1 MYICFYRQ
9 NIQKKFHRTA
19 NNSKP
24 EDSHFSGCKA
34 ASLGK
39 FLLTFKGNTAS
50 LLKGYMDQSP
60 HLHFCENLKMFKSS
74 TICITS

>member
-9 NIQKKFHRTA
+9 NTQKKSHRTA

-24 EDSHFSGCKA
+24 ENSHFPGCKS
-34 ASLGK
+34 ASLGE
-39 FLLTFKGNTAS
+39 FFLTFKGNIAS
-50 LLKGYMDQSP
+50 LLRGYMDQSP
-60 HLHFCENLKMFKSS
+60 HLHCCENLKMFRIS